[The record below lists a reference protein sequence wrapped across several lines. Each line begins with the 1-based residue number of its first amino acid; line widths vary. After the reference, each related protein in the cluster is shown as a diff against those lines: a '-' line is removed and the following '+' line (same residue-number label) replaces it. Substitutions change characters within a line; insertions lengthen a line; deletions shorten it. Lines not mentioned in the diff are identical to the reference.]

1 MSQDFPT
8 SLNLKV
14 ISPTELLVDEDVQEV
29 YLPSL
34 EGYLGIFP
42 GHRPLFVSLGQG
54 QLTYKKSSQQ
64 SELQVRRGYAEVL
77 PDRVLVFIEK
87 GKDEKKPPPEGD
99 G

>member
-1 MSQDFPT
+1 MSQDLPT

-14 ISPTELLVDEDVQEV
+14 ISPTALLVDEKVQEV

-42 GHRPLFVSLGQG
+42 GHRSLFVALGHG
-54 QLTYKKSSQQ
+54 QLTYKRANEKN
-64 SELQVRRGYAEVL
+64 ELHIQGGYAEVL
-77 PDRVLVFIEK
+77 PDRVLVFTEK
-87 GKDEKKPPPEGD
+87 GKDEKKPSPEGL